1 MTLRRLPHVA
11 WLAAVWVALWGDV
24 TAGNVLAG
32 AAVAVGLVSVFPGAR
47 PGPAAPV
54 RPVALL
60 RFAGFFVWQV
70 IKANAILSW
79 EIVTPKRH
87 LEAGIVGVEL
97 HTQSDAV
104 ITLIANAI
112 TLTPGSLALMVHR
125 SGSRRVLYVHI
136 LHLNDVDAVRRDLA
150 RTERLAIAAFGGAT
164 TEQPT
169 AAVRR

>member
-1 MTLRRLPHVA
+1 MTLRRLPHLA

>member
-1 MTLRRLPHVA
+1 MTLRRLPHLA

-87 LEAGIVGVEL
+87 LEAGIVKMEL

-112 TLTPGSLALMVHR
+112 TLTPGTLALTVHR
-125 SGSRRVLYVHI
+125 GGPLPILYVHI
-136 LHLNDVDAVRRDLA
+136 LHLHDVESVRCDLA
-150 RTERLAIAAFGGAT
+150 QTERLAIAAFGGAT
-164 TEQPT
+164 TQQRT
-169 AAVRR
+169 SAVRR

>member
-1 MTLRRLPHVA
+1 MTLRRLPHLA

-164 TEQPT
+164 TQQPT